1 MDEIRLGLVDNGNP
15 GHPRTCPT
23 APGIDSCYAGYNG
36 ARMALAAG
44 TKLGPYEIQSPLGA
58 GGMGE
63 VYRARDLRLDRTVA
77 IKVLASHLSSSPE
90 LKQRMEREARAISS
104 LNHPHICHLYDI
116 GSQDGNDYL
125 VMEFLE
131 GETLAERLRKGALP
145 LNETLKIGIAVAE
158 ALAVAHRQGIVH
170 RDLKPGNIMLTKG
183 GAKLMDF
190 GLAKSAAAGAPTGT
204 SSVPLLSAAQT
215 MSGASPV
222 SPLTTAGAII
232 GTIQYMAPEQ
242 IEGKEADQ
250 RSDLFAMGAVLYE
263 MVTGAKPFEGKS
275 QISVASAILEKDP
288 APISVAQPLT
298 PPAFEHIVSACLAKN
313 PDDRFQTAHDIA
325 LQLKWIAQSGT
336 SALPSREKRENRRE
350 VLAWLVASG
359 LALVLIALVLW
370 RPGSKGTEQTTY
382 FSAPIPFPARD
393 VAISPNGHTVAIVGR
408 RESEPNNILWV
419 YEPGSL
425 GATSLASTEGAS
437 FPFWSADGRSLGF
450 FADGK
455 LKRLNLDGGP
465 VQTLCDA
472 PTGRGGTWNKDGTIV
487 FTPSGHLG
495 IGLYRIS
502 ASGGTPSPLTVPDKS
517 LNEDSHRWPGFLPDG
532 IHYLYSAI
540 NLSGRNEAH
549 SIYVGSLNSNEK
561 RFVTKARGNVSYV
574 PPGYL
579 LFYRDQTL
587 FGQTFDLRKFQLAGE
602 PVPILTD
609 VQFLP
614 RISEA
619 VFAASSSGLLVA
631 QKNADSGVAQL
642 LWFDR
647 KGREIGIALH
657 PGIYGNVA
665 LAPNGRAVASDTT
678 DPESQN
684 TDIWIYDLETQSAKR
699 LTFDP
704 SIDSLPVWSPDGG
717 RMLFGSNHGVT
728 FDLFLKDTNGAQEEK
743 LIPQEG
749 PDRLPTDWSRD
760 GKHLLYQRG
769 PDLWS
774 LTFPELRPTQ
784 FLKAVSTLKNGRF
797 SPDGKWVAYSSNES
811 GRWEIYVTSFPEGHG
826 KWQVSNAG
834 GDQPRWR
841 GDGKE
846 LFYLAADSKIMATPV
861 TIGTNFDAGTPV
873 ALFQA
878 NPREMVAT
886 TEQFFYDV
894 SKDGQK
900 FLINTQLKTAMTP
913 MSVVL
918 NWSAKLH

>member
-1 MDEIRLGLVDNGNP
+1 MTL
-15 GHPRTCPT
+15 T
-23 APGIDSCYAGYNG
+23 S
-36 ARMALAAG
+36 G

-63 VYRARDLRLDRTVA
+63 VYRARDVRLDRTVA
-77 IKVLASHLSSSPE
+77 VKVLASHLSSSPE

-104 LNHPHICHLYDI
+104 LNHPNICHLYDI
-116 GSQDGNDYL
+116 GSQDGTDYL

-131 GETLAERLRKGALP
+131 GETLAERLRKGPLP
-145 LNETLKIGIAVAE
+145 LSEILKIGSAVAE

-190 GLAKSAAAGAPTGT
+190 GLAKSGAGGGA
-204 SSVPLLSAAQT
+204 SSPPLLSAAQT
-215 MSGASPV
+215 MSQASPV
-222 SPLTTAGAII
+222 SPLTTAGSLI
-232 GTIQYMAPEQ
+232 GTIQYMSPEQ
-242 IEGKEADQ
+242 IEGKEADA
-250 RSDLFAMGAVLYE
+250 RSDVFALGTVLYE
-263 MVTGAKPFEGKS
+263 MVTGARPFEGKS
-275 QISVASAILEKDP
+275 QISVASAILETEP
-288 APISVAQPLT
+288 QSISAVQPLT
-298 PPAFEHIVSACLAKN
+298 PPTLEHIVSACLAKN
-313 PDDRFQTAHDIA
+313 PDDRFQAAQDIV
-325 LQLKWIAQSGT
+325 LQLKWITQSGT
-336 SALPSREKRENRRE
+336 TFKPTEKKENSREKW
-350 VLAWLVASG
+350 AWLIAGG
-359 LALVLIALVLW
+359 LALMLIAVLLLW
-370 RPGSKGTEQTTY
+370 RASKGAEQTTY
-382 FSAPIPFPARD
+382 FSAPLPFAARD
-393 VAISPNGHTVAIVGR
+393 VAVSPNGHTVAIAGR
-408 RESEPNNILWV
+408 RESEANNILFV
-419 YEPGSL
+419 YEPGSP
-425 GATSLASTEGAS
+425 GATSLTGTEGAN

-455 LKRLNLDGGP
+455 LKKLNLDGGR

-502 ASGGTPSPLTVPDKS
+502 ASGGSPSQLTLPDKD
-517 LNEDSHRWPGFLPDG
+517 LREDSHRWPEFLPDG

-540 NLSGRNEAH
+540 NLSGRNDLH
-549 SIYVGSLNSNEK
+549 SIYIGALNSNEK
-561 RFVTKARGNVSYV
+561 RFVTKARGNVTYV
-574 PPGYL
+574 APGYL

-587 FGQTFDLRKFQLAGE
+587 LGQTFDTRKFQLTGE
-602 PVPILTD
+602 PLPILTD

-614 RISEA
+614 RISKA
-619 VFAASSSGLLVA
+619 VFAASSTGLLVA

-647 KGREIGIALH
+647 KGQEIGIALH
-657 PGIYGNVA
+657 AGIYGNVS
-665 LAPNGRAVASDTT
+665 LAPNGRTVASDTT
-678 DPESQN
+678 DPDSQN
-684 TDIWIYDLETQSAKR
+684 TDIWIYDLETHSAKR

-704 SIDSLPVWSPDGG
+704 SIDSLPIWSPDGS

-760 GKHLLYQRG
+760 GKYLLYQRG
-769 PDLWS
+769 ADLWF

-784 FLKAVSTLKNGRF
+784 FLKAISTLKNGRF

-841 GDGKE
+841 SDGKE
-846 LFYLAADSKIMATPV
+846 LFYLAADNKIMATPV
-861 TIGTNFDAGTPV
+861 TIGSNFDAGTPV

-894 SKDGQK
+894 SQDGQR

-913 MSVVL
+913 TSVVL
-918 NWSAKLH
+918 NWAAKLH